1 MFNVALSNFQF
12 DVMNDSLYCFPF
24 ILTQRQL
31 TLAAAKLFQPHYIMQ
46 FNKCDIHYLQYLYLL
61 FFLSFSLPAQVNQ
74 QSHIDFDKRV
84 LSFENSSIYMYLYF
98 SFHFSLPA
106 QVNPQMPRS
115 FGDGAIHKSH
125 IDCMVECDEP
135 LPEMQPFHSTEI
147 ENKIGSFVAENLV
160 MDGATLQMG
169 K

>member
-1 MFNVALSNFQF
+1 
-12 DVMNDSLYCFPF
+12 
-24 ILTQRQL
+24 
-31 TLAAAKLFQPHYIMQ
+31 
-46 FNKCDIHYLQYLYLL
+46 
-61 FFLSFSLPAQVNQ
+61 
-74 QSHIDFDKRV
+74 
-84 LSFENSSIYMYLYF
+84 
-98 SFHFSLPA
+98 
-106 QVNPQMPRS
+106 MPRS

-169 K
+169 KR